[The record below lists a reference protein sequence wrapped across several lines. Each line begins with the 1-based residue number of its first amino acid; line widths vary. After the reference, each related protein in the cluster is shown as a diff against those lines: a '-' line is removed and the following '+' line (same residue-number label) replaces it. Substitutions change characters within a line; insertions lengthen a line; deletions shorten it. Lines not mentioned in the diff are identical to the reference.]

1 MGNSLAAEGKT
12 ADAITQYQRAL
23 QMEPRMADA
32 HNNLGLALAAQGEY
46 ARAIAHFENA
56 IALHPGHADAHN
68 NLGLVFAAQGRL
80 ADATAKY
87 QRALA
92 LSPDHAL
99 AHANMGGALSRQGKA
114 EEAIAH
120 YRRALSVA
128 PGMITVQS
136 NLGVLLVDQGRSGEA
151 MVHLECA
158 LALQPGNPDIHNN
171 LGVALMAQGKLTEA
185 IAHYQR
191 ALALNASHSNAHANL
206 GTALAEQ
213 GRNAEALAHLETALE
228 LNPNHVEAHNTLG
241 NLYKH
246 QGQFGDALAHF
257 DRAIALRPD
266 YGQAYLN
273 RSEIKSY
280 RPGDPEVTAMETLA
294 GGQGLSTPKAVNL
307 HFALAKA
314 LEDCGEYAR
323 AFEHMHRGNTLKRG
337 LVHYDEGDAQEFFRR
352 TAAAFDRGLIGRL
365 QGLGDPSAA
374 PIFVL
379 GMPRSGSSLIEQIL
393 ASHRQVYGAG
403 ELGDFEATVR
413 SALAYPEGAAA
424 LDEAMLRKIGAGY
437 LARLPAIPDDKTQI
451 VDKLPGNYLYLGL
464 IRLALPN
471 ARIIH
476 TVRNPIDTCLSCYSK
491 LFTFGHHYT
500 YDLRELGR
508 FYRAYTELMA
518 HWRAVL
524 PADSMLDVSYE
535 DVVEDLEGQAR
546 RIIEYCG
553 LPWDDNC
560 LNFDK
565 NDRAVK
571 TASSVQ
577 VRRPLFRTSMERWRR
592 YQDGLGPLINELG

>member
-1 MGNSLAAEGKT
+1 LGNSLAAEGKT
-12 ADAITQYQRAL
+12 ADAITQYQHAL
-23 QMEPRMADA
+23 QMDPRMADA

-46 ARAIAHFENA
+46 ARAITHFEKA

-80 ADATAKY
+80 ADATAQY

-99 AHANMGGALSRQGKA
+99 AHANLGGALSRQGKA
-114 EEAIAH
+114 DEAIAH
-120 YRRALSVA
+120 YRRALSLA
-128 PGMITVQS
+128 PGMVTVQA

-213 GRNAEALAHLETALE
+213 GRNAEALAHLETALA

-257 DRAIALRPD
+257 DKAIALRPD

-280 RPGDPEVTAMETLA
+280 RPGDPEVSAMETLA
-294 GGQGLSTPKAVNL
+294 GGHGLSTPKAVNV

-337 LVHYDEGDAQEFFRR
+337 LVHYDEGDALEFFRR
-352 TAAAFDRGLIGRL
+352 TAAAFDRGLIERL

-374 PIFVL
+374 PIFVM

-403 ELGDFEATVR
+403 EFGDFEATVR
-413 SALAYPEGAAA
+413 SAMAYPGRATT
-424 LDEAMLRKIGAGY
+424 LDEAMLRRIGAEY
-437 LARLPAIPDDKTQI
+437 LAKLPGLPDGKTRI

-464 IRLALPN
+464 IRLVLPN

-476 TVRNPIDTCLSCYSK
+476 TVRNPIDTCVSCYSK

-508 FYRAYTELMA
+508 FYRAYMELMA

-524 PADSMLDVSYE
+524 PADAMLDVSYE
-535 DVVEDLEGQAR
+535 DVVDDLEGQAR
-546 RIIEYCG
+546 RLIEYCG

-560 LNFDK
+560 LNFHK

-592 YQDGLGPLINELG
+592 YQDGLGPLISELG